1 LVLVPGLA
9 LLVGGMWLPSLT
21 MFVIGGVLTGGGG
34 LVFRGALTAVGSTA
48 PPDSRAEVLAG
59 FFLGAYIGLS
69 VPVVGLG
76 IATQYVPART
86 AMLAF
91 VVIAA
96 LAVVL
101 CGRSVSARHIR
112 SKQGTPPQ

>member
-1 LVLVPGLA
+1 
-9 LLVGGMWLPSLT
+9 
-21 MFVIGGVLTGGGG
+21 
-34 LVFRGALTAVGSTA
+34 
-48 PPDSRAEVLAG
+48 
-59 FFLGAYIGLS
+59 
-69 VPVVGLG
+69 VVGLG

-101 CGRSVSARHIR
+101 CSRSVSARHIR
-112 SKQGTPPQ
+112 SKPGTPPQ